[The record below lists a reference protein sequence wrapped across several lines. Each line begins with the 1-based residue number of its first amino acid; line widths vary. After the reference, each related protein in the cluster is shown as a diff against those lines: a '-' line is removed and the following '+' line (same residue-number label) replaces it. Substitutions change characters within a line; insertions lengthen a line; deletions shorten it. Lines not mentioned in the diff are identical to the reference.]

1 TPATTS
7 LIINADLEEFRIILA
22 SKQARLFD
30 IQVQGIKANVSKS
43 SEKTLVNLILSDLC
57 VFDPYEGAH
66 YRKIISQ
73 QGDDKD
79 LLRVDLSLFNYPV
92 EYKKPTDVYDCD
104 VKVQFAKANII
115 FLFKHIDVLLG
126 FLQTLNITKSA
137 LDLASTQ
144 ADAAYEQ
151 VQKLQEQAF
160 KAHLDITFNAPNIII
175 PTNSY
180 SDEALLFDLGR
191 LTLLTRFYDDPER
204 SLVEQQSVRLE
215 NVLASRVKL
224 NHDNNILG
232 EIILLECAELNIL
245 INRLLYP
252 EKVKHEPGVSIKVE
266 WDLVHFRLAKG
277 DYSCVMK
284 VLMENF
290 TENIRDQIPETAQLE
305 QYHYRQEEQEE
316 EEEALRNAV
325 IKRQQDAHGGEVL
338 QTVKIR
344 AEIKKLALTL
354 YLGESNLTIRR
365 APRDETY
372 KLANVQIQLLEALF
386 RHQTNSSYK
395 AMVRV
400 KNFLV
405 DDLRKTNKATSVT
418 RMMDR
423 HFTVD
428 PNAQMVIA
436 SFEFKPKSPTN
447 SMALRQLS
455 AQLESLYICISL
467 DYLMALQDF
476 FISGLPT
483 GSTKTRSRTSA
494 MTSEKEISTKLTPT
508 DNDNNRLKVDPGP
521 SQPSITVQK
530 LPTPSSKSSTPQPPT
545 QSNSDPEIETRIDV
559 IVKNPEIIL
568 LEDQHNSNSNCLVL
582 DLALQMRMII
592 VGEDSKIYIWL
603 KDLTVYSSNFAE
615 LRDSKNAGSKIK
627 YRILQPAK
635 ADVIIIMDNHQQK
648 IDVRISDIIV
658 SIAPAAVKTLIGVTN
673 SLGTLQANVVEE
685 KEKVNSKSLFTP
697 KTFKDSDLWYI
708 KEYEEKQAKL
718 ESTDI
723 LETVKEE
730 EEEDKMIEK
739 EEKIEAQ
746 TVLIQQLVL
755 TLETIQIKLEV
766 GLGSVTKSV
775 VAMCLSNLIADVKN
789 WTTDLSL
796 SSTVSIEAALFNE
809 RMLAWEPLIEPT
821 IDASGSA
828 LSPWCITCSIVPVLT
843 LIEKSGSAVS
853 NEQEHQ
859 EGVPSINSKQIVF
872 IRADQLLNL
881 TITKT
886 GFDLVQRL
894 SVLFNDVY
902 NKRLPF
908 TEDNDQPML
917 SLFNG
922 TGKEIFID
930 NLDGLEFAENMTLTS
945 KALKPDGFVPLVV
958 ANDRQSAARL
968 SVIEEQDFKRRQEF
982 GVKIGDVTKT
992 VTINRTWKR
1001 VYELGPSPNPNWP
1014 VQMLCDTQVRN
1025 DRRCVILSSIVKVY
1039 NNTTMPLIILNIDS
1053 VDPKKYHRMA

>member
-1 TPATTS
+1 VPVTPT
-7 LIINADLEEFRIILA
+7 LKIEADLEEFRIIIA
-22 SKQARLFD
+22 SKITQLFD
-30 IQVQGIKANVSKS
+30 IQVQGVKADVSQAP
-43 SEKTLVNLILSDLC
+43 EKTLINLILSDLR
-57 VFDPYEGAH
+57 VFDPYEGAR

-73 QGDDKD
+73 QGDDKE
-79 LLRVDLSLFNYPV
+79 LLRVDLCLFNYPD
-92 EYKKPTDVYDCD
+92 EYVKPLDIVDCD
-104 VKVQFAKANII
+104 VKVQFAKANIV
-115 FLFKHIDVLLG
+115 FLFKHIDAILN
-126 FLQTLNITKSA
+126 FLDSLNITKAA

-160 KAHLDITFNAPNIII
+160 KVHLDITFNAPNIII

-180 SDEALLFDLGR
+180 SDEALLFDLGK
-191 LTLLTRFYDDPER
+191 LTLLTRFYDDPKR
-204 SLVEQQSVRLE
+204 SLVEQQNVRLE

-232 EIILLECAELNIL
+232 EIILLECAELNTL

-252 EKVKHEPGVSIKVE
+252 EKIKTEPGVSIKVE

-305 QYHYRQEEQEE
+305 QYHYRQEEQEK

-354 YLGESNLTIRR
+354 YLGESNLTVRR
-365 APRDETY
+365 APRDESY
-372 KLANVQIQLLEALF
+372 KLANVQIELLEALF
-386 RHQTNSSYK
+386 RQQTDSSYK

-405 DDLRKTNKATSVT
+405 DDLRETNKATSVT

-467 DYLMALQDF
+467 DYLMTLQDF

-483 GSTKTRSRTSA
+483 GNTEIRSRTST
-494 MTSEKEISTKLTPT
+494 MTSEKEISTKT
-508 DNDNNRLKVDPGP
+508 DNDNNRLKVDPKP
-521 SQPSITVQK
+521 SRPSITTQK
-530 LPTPSSKSSTPQPPT
+530 LPTPSSKPSTPQPPT
-545 QSNSDPEIETRIDV
+545 PSNADPDVETRIDV

-582 DLALQMRMII
+582 DLALQMRMIS
-592 VGEDSKIYIWL
+592 VGEDSKLYIWL

-635 ADVIIIMDNHQQK
+635 ADVIIIMDKQQQK

-658 SIAPAAVKTLIGVTN
+658 SIAPAAVKTLIAVTS
-673 SLGTLQANVVEE
+673 SLGTLKTDVEEE

-697 KTFKDSDLWYI
+697 KTFKDSGLWYI
-708 KEYEEKQAKL
+708 KEYEEKHAKL

-723 LETVKEE
+723 LETVTGTPSIQKAVK

-739 EEKIEAQ
+739 EEKIETQ
-746 TVLIQQLVL
+746 TLLIQQLIL

-775 VAMCLSNLIADVKN
+775 VAMCLSNLTADVKN

-796 SSTVSIEAALFNE
+796 SSTVNIEAALFNE
-809 RMLAWEPLIEPT
+809 RMLSWEPLIEPT
-821 IDASGSA
+821 IDASGSV
-828 LSPWCITCSIVPVLT
+828 LSPWCITCSIVPVLPLT
-843 LIEKSGSAVS
+843 EKSGSAVS
-853 NEQEHQ
+853 NEQERK
-859 EGVPSINSKQIVF
+859 EGVPSSTSKQIVF

-886 GFDLVQRL
+886 GLDLVQRL
-894 SVLFNDVY
+894 SALFNDVY

-922 TGKEIFID
+922 TGQEIFID

-945 KALKPDGFVPLVV
+945 KALKPNGFVPLVV

-982 GVKIGDVTKT
+982 GVKIGDVVKT

-1014 VQMLCDTQVRN
+1014 VQMLCDTQV
-1025 DRRCVILSSIVKVY
+1025 
-1039 NNTTMPLIILNIDS
+1039 
-1053 VDPKKYHRMA
+1053 

>member
-1 TPATTS
+1 
-7 LIINADLEEFRIILA
+7 
-22 SKQARLFD
+22 
-30 IQVQGIKANVSKS
+30 
-43 SEKTLVNLILSDLC
+43 
-57 VFDPYEGAH
+57 
-66 YRKIISQ
+66 
-73 QGDDKD
+73 
-79 LLRVDLSLFNYPV
+79 
-92 EYKKPTDVYDCD
+92 
-104 VKVQFAKANII
+104 
-115 FLFKHIDVLLG
+115 
-126 FLQTLNITKSA
+126 
-137 LDLASTQ
+137 
-144 ADAAYEQ
+144 
-151 VQKLQEQAF
+151 
-160 KAHLDITFNAPNIII
+160 
-175 PTNSY
+175 
-180 SDEALLFDLGR
+180 
-191 LTLLTRFYDDPER
+191 
-204 SLVEQQSVRLE
+204 
-215 NVLASRVKL
+215 
-224 NHDNNILG
+224 
-232 EIILLECAELNIL
+232 
-245 INRLLYP
+245 
-252 EKVKHEPGVSIKVE
+252 
-266 WDLVHFRLAKG
+266 
-277 DYSCVMK
+277 
-284 VLMENF
+284 
-290 TENIRDQIPETAQLE
+290 NIRDQIPETAQLE
-305 QYHYRQEEQEE
+305 QYHYRQEEQEK

-354 YLGESNLTIRR
+354 YLGESNLTVRR
-365 APRDETY
+365 APRDESY
-372 KLANVQIQLLEALF
+372 KLANVQIELLEALF
-386 RHQTNSSYK
+386 RQQTDSSYK

-405 DDLRKTNKATSVT
+405 DDLRETNKATSVT

-467 DYLMALQDF
+467 DYLMTLQDF

-483 GSTKTRSRTSA
+483 GNTEIRSRTST
-494 MTSEKEISTKLTPT
+494 MTSEKEISTKT
-508 DNDNNRLKVDPGP
+508 DNDNNRLKVDPKP
-521 SQPSITVQK
+521 SRPSITTQK
-530 LPTPSSKSSTPQPPT
+530 LPTPSSKPSTPQPPT
-545 QSNSDPEIETRIDV
+545 PSNADPDVETRIDV

-582 DLALQMRMII
+582 DLALQMRMIS
-592 VGEDSKIYIWL
+592 VGEDSKLYIWL

-635 ADVIIIMDNHQQK
+635 ADVIIIMDKQQQK

-658 SIAPAAVKTLIGVTN
+658 SIAPAAVKTLIGVTS
-673 SLGTLQANVVEE
+673 SLGTLKTDVEEE

-697 KTFKDSDLWYI
+697 KTFKDSGLWYI

-723 LETVKEE
+723 LETVTGTPSIQKAVK

-739 EEKIEAQ
+739 EEKIETQ
-746 TVLIQQLVL
+746 TLLIQQLIL

-775 VAMCLSNLIADVKN
+775 VAMCLSNLTADVKN

-796 SSTVSIEAALFNE
+796 SSTVNIEAALFNE

-821 IDASGSA
+821 IDASGSV
-828 LSPWCITCSIVPVLT
+828 LSPWCITCSIVPITDEETKQVLPLT
-843 LIEKSGSAVS
+843 EKTGSAVS
-853 NEQEHQ
+853 NEQERK
-859 EGVPSINSKQIVF
+859 EGVPSSTSKQIVF

-886 GFDLVQRL
+886 GLDLVQRL
-894 SVLFNDVY
+894 SALFNDVY

-930 NLDGLEFAENMTLTS
+930 NLDGLE
-945 KALKPDGFVPLVV
+945 
-958 ANDRQSAARL
+958 
-968 SVIEEQDFKRRQEF
+968 
-982 GVKIGDVTKT
+982 
-992 VTINRTWKR
+992 
-1001 VYELGPSPNPNWP
+1001 
-1014 VQMLCDTQVRN
+1014 
-1025 DRRCVILSSIVKVY
+1025 
-1039 NNTTMPLIILNIDS
+1039 
-1053 VDPKKYHRMA
+1053 